1 MIRSTC
7 YAVKARGVIMGLSS
21 VLSCCGCW
29 DGGFAAAAV
38 VGPVA
43 GEAGGVYGADALSTW
58 AQRCGRQRGGGR
70 G

>member
-1 MIRSTC
+1 
-7 YAVKARGVIMGLSS
+7 MGLSS

-70 G
+70 GGGGE